1 MSGSHLFHSKPVK
14 PQNLSGA
21 DSSLH
26 AHKKGDA
33 KHSHSKEVSN
43 QNLLLIALILTLG
56 FAGVEGTAAYF
67 ANSLALI
74 SDAGHMVTDAA
85 ALGLALLAQIIS
97 RRPPSPKHSFGF
109 GRAEALAAFVNSI
122 VMLALVAWIV
132 IEAVS
137 RFYDP
142 HKVDGLTVTVVAG
155 IGLLMNIVVAWV
167 LSRDKKSVNTRA
179 ALVHVMGDLLGSI
192 AALIA
197 GVVIQLTGWM
207 PIDAILSILVSLL
220 ILKSTISILHESYHF
235 LMEGVPLHIDYLKV
249 GKDLKNVPGVL
260 AVHDLHVWEMTPSFP
275 ALIGHIE
282 IANIQEWPEIMS
294 RINTMLLEEHGIDHV
309 TLQPEEYSEL
319 HQHDHDHGQQDSP
332 SEVQSADVFH
342 DGDTFYVQCTNGK
355 SSHRMAY
362 HAWGNPNNT
371 KVLMCVHGLTRRGRD
386 FTTLAQAMCQDYY
399 VVCPDI
405 VGRGDSDH
413 LSNPM
418 QYAVPQYVADIA
430 ALVKKLGVSQVDW
443 FGTSMGGLIG
453 MVYAAMPN
461 SPIRKMLIN
470 DVGPKIEPE
479 AIQRLGSY
487 VGQTF
492 AFTKRED
499 ALKRLNEIC
508 ATFGEHTLEEWE
520 IYNGP
525 MLVERDGMWVM
536 HYDPNIAVPFAAVN
550 PMMAKAG
557 EMAMWHTFKKI
568 HIPMLIVRGGD
579 SDLLSAATVT
589 EMCRVNPHARSIEI
603 PNVGHA
609 PAFVKPEQIALA
621 KEFFS

>member
-1 MSGSHLFHSKPVK
+1 MSGSHHSSHSK

-21 DSSLH
+21 DTSLH

-43 QNLLLIALILTLG
+43 QNLLFIALILTLG
-56 FAGVEGTAAYF
+56 FSGVEGAAAYF

-132 IEAVS
+132 FEAIS

-155 IGLLMNIVVAWV
+155 IGLVMNIVVAWV

-179 ALVHVMGDLLGSI
+179 ALVHVMGDLLGSV

-235 LMEGVPLHIDYLKV
+235 LMEGVPLHIDYLEV
-249 GKDLKNVPGVL
+249 GKDLKNIPGVL

-282 IANIQEWPEIMS
+282 IANIREWPEIMV
-294 RINTMLLEEHGIDHV
+294 RINTMLLDKHGIDHV
-309 TLQPEEYSEL
+309 TLQPEEVGDL
-319 HQHDHDHGQQDSP
+319 HDHDDASESHQSP
-332 SEVQSADVFH
+332 QSTNVLH
-342 DGDTFYVQCTNGK
+342 DGDTFFVQC
-355 SSHRMAY
+355 SSGDAQHRMAY
-362 HAWGNPNNT
+362 HAWGDPNNS
-371 KVLMCVHGLTRRGRD
+371 KVLLCVHGLTRRGSD
-386 FTTLAQAMCQDYY
+386 FKTLAQAMCKDYY
-399 VVCPDI
+399 VVCPDV
-405 VGRGDSDH
+405 VGRGDSDR

-418 QYAVPQYVADIA
+418 LYAIPQYVADITE
-430 ALVKKLGVSQVDW
+430 LVKTLGVSQVDW

-453 MVYAAMPN
+453 MVYAAMPQ
-461 SPIRKMLIN
+461 SPIQRMLIN

-479 AIQRLGSY
+479 AIKRLGSY
-487 VGQTF
+487 VGQPF
-492 AFTKRED
+492 AFANRAD
-499 ALKRLNEIC
+499 ALTRLNQIC
-508 ATFGEHTLEEWE
+508 ASFGDHSPKEWE

-525 MLVERDGMWVM
+525 MLIQRDGVWIM
-536 HYDPNIAVPFAAVN
+536 HYDPNISVPFAAVN
-550 PMMAKAG
+550 PIMAKAG
-557 EMAMWHTFKKI
+557 EMAMWHAFKQI

-579 SDLLSAATVT
+579 SDLLSAATVA
-589 EMCRVNPHARSIEI
+589 EMCKVNPHARSIEI